1 MPRGKQMNAGGRY
14 LINKKGVKT
23 LIERT
28 DAEPEK
34 PTFEP
39 LAEEIPL
46 VETESEEVTNVIHE

>member
-1 MPRGKQMNAGGRY
+1 MNIGGRY
-14 LINKKGVKT
+14 IIDKKGVKK

-39 LAEEIPL
+39 LAEEIT
-46 VETESEEVTNVIHE
+46 TEESDEVTNVIHE